1 MRVISGDLKGKKISL
16 PDDKKTRPLRD
27 LVKESIFNLI
37 EHSNKFR
44 LKLDNANILDLFSGT
59 GSFGI
64 ECISRNAQKVTFVE
78 NYDLALKILK
88 KNIKSFG
95 IQDKSEI
102 IEKNCFD
109 FFESKKIFKEK
120 FNLIFMD
127 PPYKEDKINL
137 IVNQIKE
144 REILDKNAILIIHR
158 HKKDNI
164 NISDKLNILD
174 ERNYGLSKI
183 IIGN

>member
-1 MRVISGDLKGKKISL
+1 
-16 PDDKKTRPLRD
+16 
-27 LVKESIFNLI
+27 
-37 EHSNKFR
+37 
-44 LKLDNANILDLFSGT
+44 
-59 GSFGI
+59 
-64 ECISRNAQKVTFVE
+64 
-78 NYDLALKILK
+78 
-88 KNIKSFG
+88 
-95 IQDKSEI
+95 
-102 IEKNCFD
+102 
-109 FFESKKIFKEK
+109 
-120 FNLIFMD
+120 MD

>member
-1 MRVISGDLKGKKISL
+1 M
-16 PDDKKTRPLRD
+16 
-27 LVKESIFNLI
+27 
-37 EHSNKFR
+37 
-44 LKLDNANILDLFSGT
+44 
-59 GSFGI
+59 
-64 ECISRNAQKVTFVE
+64 
-78 NYDLALKILK
+78 K

-95 IQDKSEI
+95 IKDKSEI

-109 FFESKKIFKEK
+109 LFESKKIFKEK

-137 IVNQIKE
+137 IVDQIKE
-144 REILDKNAILIIHR
+144 GEILDKNAILIIHR

-164 NISDKLNILD
+164 NISHKLNILD

>member
-1 MRVISGDLKGKKISL
+1 
-16 PDDKKTRPLRD
+16 
-27 LVKESIFNLI
+27 
-37 EHSNKFR
+37 
-44 LKLDNANILDLFSGT
+44 
-59 GSFGI
+59 
-64 ECISRNAQKVTFVE
+64 
-78 NYDLALKILK
+78 
-88 KNIKSFG
+88 
-95 IQDKSEI
+95 
-102 IEKNCFD
+102 
-109 FFESKKIFKEK
+109 
-120 FNLIFMD
+120 MD

-137 IVNQIKE
+137 IVDLIKE